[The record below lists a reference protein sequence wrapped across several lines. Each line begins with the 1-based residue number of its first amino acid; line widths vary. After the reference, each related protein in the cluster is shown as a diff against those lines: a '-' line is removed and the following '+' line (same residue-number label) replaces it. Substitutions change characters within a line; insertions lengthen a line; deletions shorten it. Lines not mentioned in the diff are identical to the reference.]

1 MKSLHKFLLA
11 CLSLGALAACGGGD
25 TEDRLDIADPKVRF
39 VQVSAVAPNVTLYR
53 AGTAQSDATNV
64 AYRFASNYFDVGT
77 GVADWSVKTA
87 AGSTTLGSVSIDPQ
101 RGTRYTIVTFPA
113 SSSASSVSLIAD
125 PYNKPLTSDSTRL
138 RVMNAAFNASNIDV
152 YMNGIG
158 TDISAAG
165 VNPRIAATAYGNA
178 GPVSGTDSVD
188 LPAGTYQVTITAAGS
203 KTALFRGQVSFG
215 ANQDLL
221 LFAVPNAPVPTG
233 IKALLKVEGT
243 AGVSDVPTI

>member
-125 PYNKPLTSDSTRL
+125 PYNKPLGSSSTRV
-138 RVMNAAFNASNIDV
+138 RVMNGAYNAGSVDV
-152 YMNGIG
+152 YINAAGA
-158 TDISAAG
+158 DIAAAG
-165 VNPRIAATAYGNA
+165 VNPNIAATAINRA
-178 GPVSGTDSVD
+178 GPASGSDSVD
-188 LPAGTYQVTITAAGS
+188 VPGGTYQLTLTAAGI
-203 KTALFRGQVSFG
+203 KTALFRGQLSL
-215 ANQDLL
+215 ANNQDVLVL
-221 LFAVPNAPVPTG
+221 ALPATAAPRSV
-233 IKALLKVEGT
+233 KALVKLEGT
-243 AGVSDVPTI
+243 PGTTELTPL